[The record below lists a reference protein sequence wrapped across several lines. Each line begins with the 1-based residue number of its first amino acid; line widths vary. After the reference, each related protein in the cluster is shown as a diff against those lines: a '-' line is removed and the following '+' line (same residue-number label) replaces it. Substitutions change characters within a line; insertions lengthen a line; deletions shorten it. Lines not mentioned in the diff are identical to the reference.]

1 MPCEGVDACLQSADL
16 VTEDGDNL
24 ATLLHLL
31 LHCTQGLLLASGIP
45 TELLELL
52 VGGFD
57 IAQELLA
64 LLLQTLERP

>member
-16 VTEDGDNL
+16 ATEDGDDL
-24 ATLLHLL
+24 ATLLYLL
-31 LHCTQGLLLASGIP
+31 LHRTKGLLLASGIP

-52 VGGFD
+52 VGGLD

>member
-1 MPCEGVDACLQSADL
+1 MPCEGVDASLQSAYL
-16 VTEDGDNL
+16 ATEDGDDL
-24 ATLLHLL
+24 AALLHLL
-31 LHCTQGLLLASGIP
+31 LHGTKCLFLASGIP

>member
-1 MPCEGVDACLQSADL
+1 MPCEGVDASLQSADL
-16 VTEDGDNL
+16 ATEDGDDL
-24 ATLLHLL
+24 ATLLHLI
-31 LHCTQGLLLASGIP
+31 LHRTQSLLLASGIP
-45 TELLELL
+45 AELLELL